1 MPAANYNFIIEQGS
15 DFILN
20 FQYNDQDRNSIDLS
34 SKCIVLQWVTD
45 DGTTKRVFSSGAN
58 ANYNIN
64 DWSIVGDNRGLIRFR
79 IAANLTKAFTF
90 NTAVYDLDIIS
101 PGDRL
106 RSIRLSTGIITLAKR
121 NTELLDT
128 CPSDV
133 DSNIDLVTPTLTAP
147 GTTPGITPTV
157 TVTSGQVEDL
167 CLPEDCLN
175 LDIYSVVYTGNRLN
189 LPDLS
194 TVSGSVT
201 TTDTRLI
208 ENIEV
213 AINKL
218 QHNSPSDLWFIL
230 SPPSGNKILLSA
242 NSKIPAFN
250 NNFSFMF
257 SNKAKPSDYLHN
269 ISNGGLSNIYN
280 KTNII
285 NYSNETLTSGFGH
298 LLGASVTGNWNLVV
312 KDTDPIGSGLIDSW
326 KLIITY
332 APRE

>member
-20 FQYNDQDRNSIDLS
+20 FQYNDQENRAIDLS

-45 DGTTKRVFSSGAN
+45 DGATKRVFSSGAN

-64 DWSIVGDNRGLIRFR
+64 DWSIVGDNRGSIRFK
-79 IAANLTKAFTF
+79 IAANLTKTFTF
-90 NTAVYDLDIIS
+90 NTAIYDLDIIS

-106 RSIRLSTGIITLAKR
+106 RSVRLSTGVITLAKR
-121 NTELLDT
+121 NTDLLDT
-128 CPSDV
+128 CPADV
-133 DSNIDLVTPTLTAP
+133 DSNINLVTPTVVP

-175 LDIYSVVYTGNRLN
+175 LDIYSVVYTGSGLN
-189 LPDLS
+189 IPDLS

-218 QHNSPSDLWFIL
+218 QHNSPSDLWFVL

-242 NSKIPAFN
+242 NSKIPSFN

-257 SNKAKPSDYLHN
+257 SNKANTSSYLHN

-280 KTNII
+280 KTDII
-285 NYSNETLTSGFGH
+285 NYSSETLTSGFSH
-298 LLGASVTGNWNLVV
+298 LLGASVTGNWNLIV

-326 KLIITY
+326 KLIVTY

>member
-15 DFILN
+15 DFVLN
-20 FQYNDQDRNSIDLS
+20 FQYNDQENNPIDLS
-34 SKCIVLQWVTD
+34 SKCIVLQWLAN
-45 DGTTKRVFSSGAN
+45 DGFTKRVFSSGAN
-58 ANYNIN
+58 ANYDIN
-64 DWSIVGDNRGLIRFR
+64 DWSIVGDNRGSIRFK
-79 IAANLTKAFTF
+79 IAANLTKTLTF
-90 NTAVYDLDIIS
+90 DTAIYDLDIIS
-101 PGDRL
+101 PGNRL

-121 NTELLDT
+121 NTDLLDI
-128 CPSDV
+128 CPASV
-133 DSNIDLVTPTLTAP
+133 DSNISQTTPTTTLPSPTP
-147 GTTPGITPTV
+147 GTTPTV

-175 LDIYSVVYTGNRLN
+175 LDIYSIVYTGSRLN

-194 TVSGSVT
+194 TVSGSIT

-218 QHNSPSDLWFIL
+218 QHDSPSDLWFML

-257 SNKAKPSDYLHN
+257 SNKAKSSDYLYN
-269 ISNGGLSNIYN
+269 ISNGGLSSIYN
-280 KTNII
+280 KTNVI
-285 NYSNETLTSGFGH
+285 NYSNQTLASGFDH
-298 LLGASVTGNWNLVV
+298 LLGASVTGNWSLIV
-312 KDTDPIGSGLIDSW
+312 KDTDPMGSGLIDSW

-332 APRE
+332 LPRE